1 MIVLK
6 LHNDMTPEK
15 LIKAGFRQQSENKL
29 LFRMRDRLYKDTI
42 SLSIKIDLSKEP
54 DEQIEWY
61 VIDNNTGM
69 SYSTFYFT
77 PNSCKDLVR
86 DMVYRTFR
94 EVLSELDKREILYVE
109 GEDNGNKNSKIWKG
123 IKRTIL

>member
-6 LHNDMTPEK
+6 LHNDVTPEK
-15 LIKAGFRQQSENKL
+15 LIKAGFKQQSENKL
-29 LFRMRDRLYKDTI
+29 IFRMRDRLYKDTI
-42 SLSIKIDLSKEP
+42 SLSIKIDLSKEL

-77 PNSCKDLVR
+77 PNSCKDLDREEVR
-86 DMVYRTFR
+86 RVFQ
-94 EVLSELDKREILYVE
+94 EVISELEKREILYIR
-109 GEDNGNKNSKIWKG
+109 GDN
-123 IKRTIL
+123 

>member
-1 MIVLK
+1 MSVVIIILK
-6 LHNDMTPEK
+6 LHNDVTPEK

-29 LFRMRDRLYKDTI
+29 LFRMRDRHYKDTI

-77 PNSCKDLVR
+77 PNTCKDLVR
-86 DMVYRTFR
+86 DTVYKTLR
-94 EVLSELDKREILYVE
+94 EVINELDKREVLYME
-109 GEDNGNKNSKIWKG
+109 GEYDGNKSSPI
-123 IKRTIL
+123 

>member
-29 LFRMRDRLYKDTI
+29 LFRMRERLFKDTI
-42 SLSIKIDLSKEP
+42 SLSIKIDLSKEA

-61 VIDNNTGM
+61 VIDNNTGL
-69 SYSTFYFT
+69 SYNTFYFT
-77 PNSCKDLVR
+77 PNTCKDLVR
-86 DMVYRTFR
+86 DSVYKTLR
-94 EVLSELDKREILYVE
+94 EVINELDKREVLYME
-109 GEDNGNKNSKIWKG
+109 GEYDGNKSSPI
-123 IKRTIL
+123 

>member
-1 MIVLK
+1 MIILK
-6 LHNDMTPEK
+6 LHNDVTPEK

-77 PNSCKDLVR
+77 PNTCKDLVR
-86 DMVYRTFR
+86 DTVYKTLH
-94 EVLSELDKREILYVE
+94 EVINELDKREVLYME
-109 GEDNGNKNSKIWKG
+109 GEYDGNKSSPI
-123 IKRTIL
+123 

>member
-1 MIVLK
+1 MIILK
-6 LHNDMTPEK
+6 LHNDVTPEK

-77 PNSCKDLVR
+77 PNTCKDLVR
-86 DMVYRTFR
+86 DTVYKTLR
-94 EVLSELDKREILYVE
+94 EVINELDKREVLYME
-109 GEDNGNKNSKIWKG
+109 GEYDGNKSSPI
-123 IKRTIL
+123 

>member
-6 LHNDMTPEK
+6 LHNDVTPEK

-61 VIDNNTGM
+61 VIDNNTGL
-69 SYSTFYFT
+69 SYNTFYFT
-77 PNSCKDLVR
+77 PNTCKDLVR
-86 DMVYRTFR
+86 DSVYKTLC
-94 EVLSELDKREILYVE
+94 EVINELDKREVLYME
-109 GEDNGNKNSKIWKG
+109 GEYDGNKSSPI
-123 IKRTIL
+123 

>member
-109 GEDNGNKNSKIWKG
+109 GEDNGNKNSKI
-123 IKRTIL
+123 

>member
-1 MIVLK
+1 MILLK
-6 LHNDMTPEK
+6 LHNDVTPEK

-77 PNSCKDLVR
+77 PNTCKDLVR
-86 DMVYRTFR
+86 DTVYKTLR
-94 EVLSELDKREILYVE
+94 EVINELDKREVLYME
-109 GEDNGNKNSKIWKG
+109 GEYDGNKSSPI
-123 IKRTIL
+123 

>member
-1 MIVLK
+1 MTELK
-6 LHNDMTPEK
+6 LHNDVTPEK

-94 EVLSELDKREILYVE
+94 GVLSELDKREILYVE
-109 GEDNGNKNSKIWKG
+109 GEDNGNKNSKI
-123 IKRTIL
+123 

>member
-1 MIVLK
+1 MRILK
-6 LHNDMTPEK
+6 LHNDVTPEK

-77 PNSCKDLVR
+77 PNTCKDLVR
-86 DMVYRTFR
+86 DTVYKTLR
-94 EVLSELDKREILYVE
+94 EVINELDKREVLYME
-109 GEDNGNKNSKIWKG
+109 GEYDGNKSSPI
-123 IKRTIL
+123 

>member
-29 LFRMRDRLYKDTI
+29 LFRMRERLFKDTI
-42 SLSIKIDLSKEP
+42 SLSIKIDLSKEA

-61 VIDNNTGM
+61 VIDNNTGL
-69 SYSTFYFT
+69 SYNTFYFT
-77 PNSCKDLVR
+77 PNTCKDLVR
-86 DMVYRTFR
+86 DSVYKTLC
-94 EVLSELDKREILYVE
+94 EVINELDKREVLYME
-109 GEDNGNKNSKIWKG
+109 GEYDGNKSSPI
-123 IKRTIL
+123 

>member
-6 LHNDMTPEK
+6 LHNNVTPEK
-15 LIKAGFRQQSENKL
+15 LIKAGFRQQSENKSI
-29 LFRMRDRLYKDTI
+29 FRMRERLYKDTI

-69 SYSTFYFT
+69 SYNTFYFT
-77 PNSCKDLVR
+77 PNTCKDLVR
-86 DMVYRTFR
+86 DTVYKAFR
-94 EVLSELDKREILYVE
+94 EVLNELDKREVLYME
-109 GEDNGNKNSKIWKG
+109 GEDNEIKNS
-123 IKRTIL
+123 TI

>member
-6 LHNDMTPEK
+6 LHNDVTPEK

-109 GEDNGNKNSKIWKG
+109 GEDNGNKNSKI
-123 IKRTIL
+123 

>member
-94 EVLSELDKREILYVE
+94 EVLSELDKREILYAPRSPRI
-109 GEDNGNKNSKIWKG
+109 GGPRG
-123 IKRTIL
+123 ISLYRPERK

>member
-6 LHNDMTPEK
+6 LHNDVTPEK

-61 VIDNNTGM
+61 VIDNNTGL
-69 SYSTFYFT
+69 SYNTFYFT
-77 PNSCKDLVR
+77 PNTCKDLVR
-86 DMVYRTFR
+86 DSVYKTLR
-94 EVLSELDKREILYVE
+94 EVINELDKREVLYME
-109 GEDNGNKNSKIWKG
+109 GEYDGNKSSPI
-123 IKRTIL
+123 

>member
-1 MIVLK
+1 MIMLK
-6 LHNDMTPEK
+6 LHNDVTPEK

-77 PNSCKDLVR
+77 PNTCKDLVR
-86 DMVYRTFR
+86 DTVYKTLR
-94 EVLSELDKREILYVE
+94 EVINELDKREVLYME
-109 GEDNGNKNSKIWKG
+109 GEYDGNKSSPI
-123 IKRTIL
+123 

>member
-1 MIVLK
+1 
-6 LHNDMTPEK
+6 
-15 LIKAGFRQQSENKL
+15 
-29 LFRMRDRLYKDTI
+29 MRDRLYKDTI

-77 PNSCKDLVR
+77 PNTCKDLVR
-86 DMVYRTFR
+86 DTVYKTLR
-94 EVLSELDKREILYVE
+94 EVINELDKREVLYME
-109 GEDNGNKNSKIWKG
+109 GEYDGNKSSPI
-123 IKRTIL
+123 

>member
-29 LFRMRDRLYKDTI
+29 LFRMRERLFKDTI
-42 SLSIKIDLSKEP
+42 SLSIKIDLSKEA

-61 VIDNNTGM
+61 VIDNNTGL

-77 PNSCKDLVR
+77 PNTCKDLVR
-86 DMVYRTFR
+86 DSVYKILR
-94 EVLSELDKREILYVE
+94 EVINELDKREVLYME
-109 GEDNGNKNSKIWKG
+109 GEYDGNKSSPI
-123 IKRTIL
+123 

>member
-1 MIVLK
+1 MIILK
-6 LHNDMTPEK
+6 LHNDVTPDK

-86 DMVYRTFR
+86 DTVYRTLR
-94 EVLSELDKREILYVE
+94 EVINELDKREVLYME
-109 GEDNGNKNSKIWKG
+109 GEYDGNKSSPI
-123 IKRTIL
+123 

>member
-29 LFRMRDRLYKDTI
+29 LFRMRERLFKDTI
-42 SLSIKIDLSKEP
+42 SLSIKIDLSKEA

-61 VIDNNTGM
+61 VIDNNTGL
-69 SYSTFYFT
+69 SYNTFYFT
-77 PNSCKDLVR
+77 PNTCKDLVR
-86 DMVYRTFR
+86 DSVYKTLR
-94 EVLSELDKREILYVE
+94 EVINELDKREVLYME
-109 GEDNGNKNSKIWKG
+109 GEYDGNKNSKI
-123 IKRTIL
+123 

>member
-1 MIVLK
+1 MIILK
-6 LHNDMTPEK
+6 LHNDVTPEK

-77 PNSCKDLVR
+77 PNSCKELVR
-86 DMVYRTFR
+86 DTVYRTFR
-94 EVLSELDKREILYVE
+94 EVLNELDKREVLYME
-109 GEDNGNKNSKIWKG
+109 GEYDGNKSSPI
-123 IKRTIL
+123 